1 VNSLLVAAD
10 RSPWIISPSADA
22 GTFAAFTPDI
32 LPWSGSAEQ
41 ACAGNAVTHQN
52 DGQNVLFLD
61 GRVSFETRSYCG
73 ATSADAPA
81 AFADAPDNIYTI
93 SANVWTGDPYGT
105 VPPGFQFNAMNK
117 YDPSWSTTRTLSAAG
132 GADPTLTGNLIVKTC
147 GLGAATRVQAISC
160 FFDRCR

>member
-22 GTFAAFTPDI
+22 GTFAAFTSDI

-117 YDPSWSTTRTLSAAG
+117 YDSVLVHDPDTFG
-132 GADPTLTGNLIVKTC
+132 GG
-147 GLGAATRVQAISC
+147 R
-160 FFDRCR
+160 R